1 MEEDPLAGAYEGIMS
16 IRDDPKKK
24 GLRQFCGHTIPK
36 MMSFSHGHSEE
47 MRTFAKAVEDKSEID
62 SVDLYESYHEDEE
75 SIIPP
80 LAGLHDIING
90 L

>member
-1 MEEDPLAGAYEGIMS
+1 M
-16 IRDDPKKK
+16 
-24 GLRQFCGHTIPK
+24 TT
-36 MMSFSHGHSEE
+36 FSHGHSGE

-62 SVDLYESYHEDEE
+62 SIDLYESYHEDEE

-80 LAGLHDIING
+80 LAGLQDIING